1 MLLKLNF
8 VRYFLPAYYLGIIQ
22 TEAVFWRCS
31 VEKVL
36 LKISQNSQEKT
47 CARASFLIKLHTLI
61 RKRLWNSGTLAKFV
75 GNENLF

>member
-8 VRYFLPAYYLGIIQ
+8 VRYFLPAYYPGILQ

-36 LKISQNSQEKT
+36 LKISQNSQ
-47 CARASFLIKLHTLI
+47 
-61 RKRLWNSGTLAKFV
+61 
-75 GNENLF
+75 